1 MKRLLKNDFQSLS
14 DSIMIKEWCPL
25 GFHMFSDCIIP
36 ISLLVDPRWPW
47 VECPLLAYGFLQSVC
62 SVGKFS
68 IFELKQLTFPIIYS
82 EAVSTNLFF
91 SFLRHPSSTG
101 GNISFGKKTGNSSI
115 VCMLCVWLWPH
126 NCSPP
131 GLFIHGIFQARIL
144 EWVAITYS
152 RQEYWS
158 GLPLPI
164 PGYLPTSWIKPACLA
179 CPALAAL
186 SGNNLTLRCSH
197 LPSFVPLLFLN
208 KHFESPYE
216 LPALVWHSKCF
227 KDTSLPPVHNFT

>member
-25 GFHMFSDCIIP
+25 GFHMFCDCIIP
-36 ISLLVDPRWPW
+36 ISLLVDPWWPW
-47 VECPLLAYGFLQSVC
+47 VKCPLIAYGLLQSVC

-101 GNISFGKKTGNSSI
+101 VNISVGKKQVILLACACSVSD
-115 VCMLCVWLWPH
+115 CLWPH

-152 RQEYWS
+152 RVS
-158 GLPLPI
+158 
-164 PGYLPTSWIKPACLA
+164 
-179 CPALAAL
+179 
-186 SGNNLTLRCSH
+186 SH
-197 LPSFVPLLFLN
+197 LMDQTCMSCMSCIAAEFFN
-208 KHFESPYE
+208 TE
-216 LPALVWHSKCF
+216 
-227 KDTSLPPVHNFT
+227 PPGKSNCSNSWA